1 MAARHFKYTYN
12 SELPPRN
19 ILSKMIK
26 ANLDDSLPDNNT
38 QKTIDFTNERN
49 KLYFSRRKELKNLMK
64 SINSHLDNNS
74 QSYFLTLYYMDLI
87 FTNPNLERVF
97 FSHFSTWINYT
108 TYNDI
113 QMNNYVLLS
122 LACLVVASKFNEND
136 PHIPTMSSFIRLL
149 YEYSKK
155 KYIYNLESLFL
166 AELVVVKLLKYKLN
180 YYTIYHHLIFFFT
193 HGIVFKKTIE
203 KSVLSKKYSEM
214 KILEKIYILS
224 RELLDVI
231 IDSDKNYDLFVG
243 KNNYIVVVEIFL
255 WSIEKILRIKIKD
268 DENIFKLIF
277 NINIPQAKHKEI
289 YGIFEKLSNK
299 KKGNS
304 ENNTVKLTSKNP
316 PMSNSKQIA
325 ELNNNQTAI
334 NTMRVPSSEINFK
347 FTLEPKSSVSSTT
360 SYSNSKT
367 YHKIIDNMDNDF
379 QFYNGLI
386 QDELEGFNSNCPY
399 KFVHHQNNQN
409 IPVIKREK
417 RLPQSNIIYGKN
429 NKVFLTTSKSINKG
443 LNSNENS
450 LVNPNLKRMIYS
462 NKNLDI
468 KPYKI
473 NKEPIDSNK
482 SLNLLY
488 DKNQNINPN
497 YYDKILFSN
506 DLEKNRKK
514 ALSCSKDGNMALN
527 YQIRP
532 SANINS
538 NIKTS
543 AEINSNFNIKNN
555 FKKVDIN
562 KKNIYESKKDINNFY
577 ELSPN
582 LNKNKGENL
591 IIKKKD
597 GIFKKYQKVNNN
609 EFLQNKSY
617 NQNFLSDKI
626 VTKYM
631 FGDAILNQAKNV
643 LENANLNSVSAQ
655 EPKDNDKRA
664 SNSMYFIDKGMKDKI
679 SQSYNKANTIIINNN
694 IHINTYIDK
703 NNLNENGTIK
713 GSFNKNNPNLFLFEH
728 PQDKKITEMMKGS
741 NPSNKN
747 RNIRIKQNNMNP
759 SKSTRNNNVKSNL
772 PLSQRV

>member
-1 MAARHFKYTYN
+1 
-12 SELPPRN
+12 
-19 ILSKMIK
+19 
-26 ANLDDSLPDNNT
+26 
-38 QKTIDFTNERN
+38 
-49 KLYFSRRKELKNLMK
+49 
-64 SINSHLDNNS
+64 
-74 QSYFLTLYYMDLI
+74 MDLI

-203 KSVLSKKYSEM
+203 KSALSKKYSQT

-224 RELLDVI
+224 RELIDVI
-231 IDSDKNYDLFVG
+231 IDSDKNYDLFFG

-255 WSIEKILRIKIKD
+255 WSIEHILSIKLKD

-277 NINIPQAKHKEI
+277 NINIPQAMHKEI
-289 YGIFEKLSNK
+289 YGIFEKLANK

-304 ENNTVKLTSKNP
+304 ENNTVKLPSKNQL
-316 PMSNSKQIA
+316 MSNSKQSE

-347 FTLEPKSSVSSTT
+347 FTVEPKSSVSSTT
-360 SYSNSKT
+360 SYSNSKS
-367 YHKIIDNMDNDF
+367 YHKIMDNMDNDF

-386 QDELEGFNSNCPY
+386 QDELEGFKSNYPY
-399 KFVHHQNNQN
+399 KFINHQNNQN
-409 IPVIKREK
+409 VPIIKREK
-417 RLPQSNIIYGKN
+417 RLPQSNIIYGNNNRVYLTSSKN
-429 NKVFLTTSKSINKG
+429 INRG
-443 LNSNENS
+443 LDLNSNENN
-450 LVNPNLKRMIYS
+450 LNNQNLKRMIQS

-468 KPYKI
+468 KPIII
-473 NKEPIDSNK
+473 NKEPIDNNNK
-482 SLNLLY
+482 SINLLY
-488 DKNQNINPN
+488 DQNQNLNSN
-497 YYDKILFSN
+497 YYDKIIFPN

-514 ALSCSKDGNMALN
+514 SLSCSKDGNMALN
-527 YQIRP
+527 CQIRP

-538 NIKTS
+538 DN
-543 AEINSNFNIKNN
+543 NIKNN
-555 FKKVDIN
+555 LKKVDIN
-562 KKNIYESKKDINNFY
+562 KKKVYERKKDINNFY

-582 LNKNKGENL
+582 INISKGENIL
-591 IIKKKD
+591 IKKKD
-597 GIFKKYQKVNNN
+597 GIFKKYQKANNN

-617 NQNFLSDKI
+617 NTNFLSEKI

-631 FGDAILNQAKNV
+631 YGDAILNQAKNT
-643 LENANLNSVSAQ
+643 LENTNLNSVSIQ

-664 SNSMYFIDKGMKDKI
+664 SNSMYYIDKGMKDKI
-679 SQSYNKANTIIINNN
+679 SQSYNKGNTIIINNN

-728 PQDKKITEMMKGS
+728 PQDKKITEMLKGS

>member
-1 MAARHFKYTYN
+1 MAARHFKYTYS
-12 SELPPRN
+12 SELPPKS

-26 ANLDDSLPDNNT
+26 TNLDDSYPDNNA
-38 QKTIDFTNERN
+38 QKKIDFTNERN

-97 FSHFSTWINYT
+97 FSHFGSWTNYT

-180 YYTIYHHLIFFFT
+180 YYSIYHHLIFFFT

-203 KSVLSKKYSEM
+203 KSALSKKYSET
-214 KILEKIYILS
+214 KILEKIYILA
-224 RELLDVI
+224 RELIDGI
-231 IDSDKNYDLFVG
+231 IDSDKNYDLYFG

-255 WSIEKILRIKIKD
+255 WSIEHILRIKLKE

-289 YGIFEKLSNK
+289 YAIFDKLFNK

-304 ENNTVKLTSKNP
+304 ENNTVKLSSKNP

-325 ELNNNQTAI
+325 INNNQTA
-334 NTMRVPSSEINFK
+334 NTMRVPNSENNFK
-347 FTLEPKSSVSSTT
+347 FTVEPKSSVSSTT
-360 SYSNSKT
+360 SYSNTKS
-367 YHKIIDNMDNDF
+367 YHKIIDNMDDDF

-386 QDELEGFNSNCPY
+386 QDELDGFKSNYPY
-399 KFVHHQNNQN
+399 KFVHHENNQHV
-409 IPVIKREK
+409 PVVKREK
-417 RLPQSNIIYGKN
+417 RLPQSNIIYGNNNRVYLTSSKN
-429 NKVFLTTSKSINKG
+429 INRG
-443 LNSNENS
+443 FDLNSNENN
-450 LVNPNLKRMIYS
+450 LINQNLKRMIQS

-468 KPYKI
+468 KPFKN
-473 NKEPIDSNK
+473 NKEPIDNNK
-482 SLNLLY
+482 SINLLY
-488 DKNQNINPN
+488 NKNQNINAN
-497 YYDKILFSN
+497 YYDTIIFPN
-506 DLEKNRKK
+506 ELEKNRKK
-514 ALSCSKDGNMALN
+514 SLSCSKDGNVPLN
-527 YQIRP
+527 FQTRP
-532 SANINS
+532 SASINS
-538 NIKTS
+538 
-543 AEINSNFNIKNN
+543 NIKNN
-555 FKKVDIN
+555 FKKIENISKN
-562 KKNIYESKKDINNFY
+562 KIYESKKDINKFY
-577 ELSPN
+577 ELSPK
-582 LNKNKGENL
+582 LNMSKGENI
-591 IIKKKD
+591 IIKKKE
-597 GIFKKYQKVNNN
+597 GIIKKYQKDNNN

-617 NQNFLSDKI
+617 NPNFLSEKI

-631 FGDAILNQAKNV
+631 FGEAFLNKNPNILGKAY
-643 LENANLNSVSAQ
+643 LNSVSNQ

-664 SNSMYFIDKGMKDKI
+664 SNSLFYMNKDMKDKI

-703 NNLNENGTIK
+703 NNLNENGIIK
-713 GSFNKNNPNLFLFEH
+713 GNFNKNNTNLFLSGH
-728 PQDKKITEMMKGS
+728 PQDKNINEMVKGPNS
-741 NPSNKN
+741 SNKYKIV
-747 RNIRIKQNNMNP
+747 RHKQNNNNL
-759 SKSTRNNNVKSNL
+759 SKSARNNNVKSNL
-772 PLSQRV
+772 AISQRI